1 MSKRTEREF
10 LIDIKEAVKR
20 ILTYSENLDFESFLR
35 DLKTQ
40 DAIVRNIEIIGEAVK
55 NLSDDFINQYPNT
68 PWKNI
73 AGMRDKLIHHY
84 FGVNV
89 DIVWDVVKIEMP
101 KLEKQIEEILEQA
114 NKSD

>member
-1 MSKRTEREF
+1 MSKRTEQEF

-20 ILTYSENLDFESFLR
+20 IITYSENLNFENFLR
-35 DLKTQ
+35 DIKTQ

-55 NLSDDFINQYPNT
+55 NLSDDFLNQYPNI

-89 DIVWDVVKIEMP
+89 DIV
-101 KLEKQIEEILEQA
+101 
-114 NKSD
+114 